1 MSRRFYKFN
10 SLPLGWKIT
19 LGVLGAVAIF
29 VAVVSVVSLAQG
41 QSVAEGFRTL
51 FGVAEKAVEE
61 LPEIE
66 QGAEQ
71 VATTMASIGL

>member
-1 MSRRFYKFN
+1 MARYFRQM
-10 SLPLGWKIT
+10 PIGWKIT
-19 LGVLGAVAIF
+19 LGILGAVAIF

-41 QSVAEGFRTL
+41 QSIGEGFKTL
-51 FGVAEKAVEE
+51 FGVAEEVVEE

-66 QGAEQ
+66 EGAEQ